1 MGKQNL
7 YLLTLLFLYEL
18 AFFLFVMAPSAPT
31 ICHISVYGSTM
42 LSLDFIHGL
51 AGKSDSVLEFDHD
64 RIYFLV
70 WLPKLR

>member
-18 AFFLFVMAPSAPT
+18 AFFLFLMAASAPT
-31 ICHISVYGSTM
+31 IGNISVYGSTM

-51 AGKSDSVLEFDHD
+51 VGKSD
-64 RIYFLV
+64 
-70 WLPKLR
+70 